1 MSGKS
6 FTKSWTYHN
15 DRDERIGLVKRFET
29 DNGKEV
35 IPYFEPDGSGAFLP
49 GIPDSLKGAMPLYG
63 QKLSEQ
69 VFIVEGEK
77 CVDCLLQMGLSAF
90 TSQGGA
96 RAASKSDWSKLA
108 NAERVIFIPDQDEAG
123 VSYATEVAQLIRE
136 SAHGASL
143 EVLVLPELG
152 KGGDVADW
160 AQAQLPGWDGF
171 YENNGLKDL
180 AEALI
185 DPEAGGGT
193 LIDFDSW
200 SKSQADMPLDDL
212 LDFLCAYVVY
222 PCEHSSIA
230 HVLWIA
236 HTHLMEC
243 WEITPRLA
251 VLSPEKACGKT
262 RLLEVTEHL
271 VPNPV
276 RSGASSPAFIIRSA
290 ARQDDR
296 PTLMLDEI
304 DTVFEYGAKA
314 ASEIRNLINVGHAR
328 GSDIGRVTKE
338 NGVFVPERLPSY
350 CALAMAGIDMG
361 RMPDT
366 VLSRSVVINMRR
378 RLPGEQVHSWRTKR
392 DGPKAKI
399 LKTRISSW
407 CRHLDPAI
415 AEALPQV
422 PSVVEDRSADAWEP
436 LLAIAEAAGGTW
448 PERARAACVA
458 LVAANEEESESIR
471 IQLLRDIKSCIGT
484 LEGIRTE
491 ELIRKLRS
499 IPEGPWAELGGTGIG
514 PNRLARELRPFKI
527 KSTNIRFGKEVFKGY
542 QARDFVKAWASYLK
556 DDQR

>member
-1 MSGKS
+1 MSEKTL
-6 FTKSWTYHN
+6 TKSWTYHN
-15 DRDERIGLVKRFET
+15 DRGERIGLVKRYET
-29 DNGKEV
+29 GDGKKV
-35 IPYFEPDGSGAFLP
+35 VPYFIPDGSGNFHP
-49 GIPDSLKGAMPLYG
+49 GIPDSLKSTMPLYG
-63 QKLSEQ
+63 KSLDGPI
-69 VFIVEGEK
+69 FIVEGEK
-77 CVDCLLQMGLSAF
+77 CADCLLQMGLSAF

-108 NAERVIFIPDQDEAG
+108 NTERIIFIPDQDPAG
-123 VSYATEVAQLIRE
+123 VAYVKDVAELIRE
-136 SAHGASL
+136 AGNSSAL
-143 EVLVLPELG
+143 EVLELPELG

-160 AQAQLPGWDGF
+160 AQAQLPGWDGLS
-171 YENNGLKDL
+171 EDERLKDL
-180 AEALI
+180 AVALT
-185 DPEAGGGT
+185 DSQAGGGRIT
-193 LIDFDSW
+193 DFDHW
-200 SKSQADMPLDDL
+200 SEGHVDMPLDDL
-212 LDFLCAYVVY
+212 LEFLCRYVIY

-230 HVLWIA
+230 HALWIA

-251 VLSPEKACGKT
+251 VLAPEKACGKT
-262 RLLEVTEHL
+262 RVLEVTEHL

-304 DTVFEYGAKA
+304 DMVFEYGAKW
-314 ASEIRNLINVGHAR
+314 ASEIRTLINVGHAR
-328 GSDIGRVTKE
+328 GSDIGRVAKE

-361 RMPDT
+361 RIPDT

-399 LKTRISSW
+399 LMKRISSW

-415 AEALPQV
+415 GEAQPQV
-422 PSVVEDRSADAWEP
+422 PSGVEDRSADAWEP

-448 PERARAACVA
+448 PERAREACVA

-471 IQLLRDIKSCIGT
+471 IRLLRDIRSCLGT
-484 LEGIRTE
+484 LDRISTK
-491 ELIRKLRS
+491 ELIQRLRS
-499 IPEGPWAELGGTGIG
+499 IPEAPWGDLDGTGI
-514 PNRLARELRPFKI
+514 NDRKLARELRPFGI
-527 KSTNIRFGKEVFKGY
+527 KPSSIRFNDDVGRGY
-542 QARDFVKAWASYLK
+542 RASDFGKAWAGYLK
-556 DDQR
+556 D